1 MSHQHHYSPPRDQFI
16 EVLRGKQMPEGV
28 KKLSLGLAV
37 FGIGLFLYGA
47 VVGEQR
53 AWTAFHVNWL
63 FFTTI
68 ASAGV
73 MFSAVQRITTAR
85 WSRGILR
92 FMEGFVAFLPF
103 AALGLLVILVGGKE
117 HIYPWWNEVGTGQLI
132 PEKEAYFNHGFFY
145 ARSLLSFGLLLV
157 LQVWYIYTSVR
168 LDVGITP
175 EYGAS
180 WAAGLRAR
188 MRAGFGEERRE
199 LHSTH
204 SLQGKLAVV
213 MALVFGFGWC
223 VLAWDHSM
231 SLDYHFFS
239 TMYGW
244 QVFMGGWLV
253 AIMILAVLV
262 RWWKGQFPE
271 LPELVTEK
279 HYHDL
284 GKLGFAFTA
293 FWGYLTFSQY
303 LIIWYGNLAEETHFF
318 TLRLSGIWSTT
329 TMAAA
334 VLTFI
339 LPFFGLLSV
348 KAKVWSPTLILF
360 ATSSFIGL
368 WFSRYTEI
376 YPSVYSGH
384 AEHLPLGLWEL
395 GIFLGFAGLFAWSYS
410 QFMDAFPKAQVFK
423 MTSPYRDEV
432 QVPVDPKTM
441 EPLPAHE

>member
-16 EVLRGKQMPEGV
+16 EVLRGKTMPARLKTV
-28 KKLSLGLAV
+28 SLAFAALGFALFA
-37 FGIGLFLYGA
+37 FGAFT
-47 VVGEQR
+47 GEQR
-53 AWTAFHVNWL
+53 AWTAFLVNWL

-73 MFSAVQRITTAR
+73 MFVAVQRITTAR
-85 WSRGILR
+85 WSRGIVR

-103 AALGLLVILVGGKE
+103 AAVGLLIIIFGGKD
-117 HIYPWWNEVGTGQLI
+117 HIYPWWNEVGTGRLI
-132 PEKEAYFNHGFFY
+132 AEKEAYFNHGFFY
-145 ARSLLSFGLLLV
+145 LRSLVVFGALLL
-157 LQVWYIYTSVR
+157 LQVWYVWTSVR

-180 WAAGLRAR
+180 WAAGLRAK
-188 MRAGFGEERRE
+188 MRQGFGEERRE

-204 SLQGKLAVV
+204 SLQGKLAVI
-213 MALVFGFGWC
+213 MAMVFGFGWC

-253 AIMILAVLV
+253 SLMMLAVLV

-271 LPELVTEK
+271 LPELVTDK

-293 FWGYLTFSQY
+293 FWGYLTFSQF

-318 TLRLSGIWSTT
+318 TVRLNHTWGTT

-334 VLTFI
+334 VLTFV

-348 KAKVWSPTLILF
+348 KAKTFSPTMIFF
-360 ATSSFIGL
+360 AACSFVGL

-376 YPSVYSGH
+376 YPSVFGAH
-384 AEHLPLGLWEL
+384 AEHAPLGLWEV
-395 GIFLGFAGLFAWSYS
+395 GIFAGFAGLFAWAYA

>member
-1 MSHQHHYSPPRDQFI
+1 MSHQHHYSPPRDQLVD
-16 EVLRGKQMPEGV
+16 VLRTKTMPDGA
-28 KKLSLGLAV
+28 KKLALGLGIAGLLLFV
-37 FGIGLFLYGA
+37 FGAATG
-47 VVGEQR
+47 VSR
-53 AWTAFHVNWL
+53 AWQSFLVNWL

-73 MFSAVQRITTAR
+73 MFVAVQRIVTAR
-85 WSRGILR
+85 WSRGVIR
-92 FMEGFVAFLPF
+92 FLEGFVAFLPF
-103 AALGLLVILVGGKE
+103 ALIGLLIIIFGGQE
-117 HIYPWWNEVGTGQLI
+117 HIYPWWKKVGIGYLI
-132 PEKEAYFNHGFFY
+132 PEKEVYFNHTFFY
-145 ARSLLSFGLLLV
+145 LRSIIAFGGLAA
-157 LQVWYIYTSVR
+157 LQIWYVWTTVR
-168 LDVGITP
+168 LDVGVTP
-175 EYGAS
+175 EFGAS
-180 WAAGLRAR
+180 WAAGIRAK
-188 MRAGFGEERRE
+188 MRANFGEERRE

-213 MALVFGFGWC
+213 MALVFGFGWV

-253 AIMILAVLV
+253 ALMVWAVLL
-262 RWWKGQFPE
+262 RWYKGQFPE
-271 LPELVTEK
+271 LPELITEK
-279 HYHDL
+279 HYHDV
-284 GKLGFAFTA
+284 GKLCFAFTA
-293 FWGYLTFSQY
+293 FWGYLTFSQF

-318 TLRLSGIWSTT
+318 TLRLTGAWTTT

-334 VLTFI
+334 VLTFV

-348 KAKVWSPTLILF
+348 KAKTWSPTMIFF
-360 ATSSFIGL
+360 ATSSFLGL

-376 YPSVYSGH
+376 YPSIYGSK
-384 AEHLPLGLWEL
+384 ATAAPLGLWEI
-395 GIFLGFAGLFAWSYS
+395 GIFLGFLGIFAWSYMM
-410 QFMDAFPKAQVFK
+410 FMDAFPKARVFL